1 MRNLYFIL
9 LLFLSACQ
17 LGVPKFPK
25 EETLS
30 AELMPLEGT
39 TFPLRLEIKHP
50 YLVLQ
55 NLKLQ
60 DSIFHIYDLRD
71 NKLKSAFGQI
81 GEGPQEFVVPWLI
94 QNQFADLLIEDR
106 HIIHRFQINEKGEA
120 IFKGTRE
127 PNYISQVSNAVFV
140 NDTTFIVDAMYTA
153 PDLYLLN
160 FGSDLPEKTWTYR
173 NSYIVDYY
181 ADPNMGNVYANEN
194 RIVFCYGYKK
204 QIDFMDTE
212 FKLIKR
218 VKFRFDNP
226 TQVNSSNQGDVPMS
240 YVYAY
245 LGKRYLYA
253 LFLGTSW
260 NENRAN
266 STCGTYLEVYDLDGN
281 PVIRYHL
288 KDRRPV
294 YYVVDETN
302 YTLYG
307 AGEEGEPE
315 DNLLV
320 YKLKGLL

>member
-106 HIIHRFQINEKGEA
+106 HIIHRFQINEKRG
-120 IFKGTRE
+120 
-127 PNYISQVSNAVFV
+127 SNFQRYKRTQLYQSGQQCRVCQRYDIYCGCHVHGSRFVFV
-140 NDTTFIVDAMYTA
+140 
-153 PDLYLLN
+153 
-160 FGSDLPEKTWTYR
+160 
-173 NSYIVDYY
+173 
-181 ADPNMGNVYANEN
+181 
-194 RIVFCYGYKK
+194 
-204 QIDFMDTE
+204 E
-212 FKLIKR
+212 FWK
-218 VKFRFDNP
+218 
-226 TQVNSSNQGDVPMS
+226 
-240 YVYAY
+240 
-245 LGKRYLYA
+245 
-253 LFLGTSW
+253 
-260 NENRAN
+260 
-266 STCGTYLEVYDLDGN
+266 
-281 PVIRYHL
+281 
-288 KDRRPV
+288 
-294 YYVVDETN
+294 
-302 YTLYG
+302 
-307 AGEEGEPE
+307 
-315 DNLLV
+315 
-320 YKLKGLL
+320 